1 MSWLMLPERQQ
12 PSHQKW
18 QLSLPAVSETRK
30 GESETHGVVS
40 REGADGGG
48 GARED
53 GRDEEMAT
61 ATSMVTKVTK
71 NGNMPNWQFQNAD
84 GGFRNAQR
92 RFHFDTRNRK
102 SSSRSAREVS
112 S

>member
-1 MSWLMLPERQQ
+1 MSWLMLPEKQQ

-18 QLSLPAVSETRK
+18 QRSLPAVSETRK

-71 NGNMPNWQFQNAD
+71 NGNMPNWQFQNA
-84 GGFRNAQR
+84 RW
-92 RFHFDTRNRK
+92 RFQKRTE
-102 SSSRSAREVS
+102 AVS
-112 S
+112 LRH